1 MPLSAGPLG
10 ALEPARSALLLDM
23 DGTLLDIAPTPDQVR
38 VAPGLTEAL
47 HRLRE
52 IMGGALAVVT
62 GRPIEQVDG
71 LFADVPHAVAGEHGG
86 AIRHAPGT
94 EVVRVSLPSPPVEW
108 VIEAARIADEHPG
121 VLLEQKQRGFVLHY
135 RAVPELGEMLREAAL
150 RLIAPQADRFQ
161 LMEALMAWEI
171 RPRGA
176 DKGSAVNTLMTE
188 APFAGRQPIF
198 IGDDVTDEDGMR
210 AARALGGAGLRVD
223 EWFGDPAGVRAWL
236 AQAAA
241 ATAADPR
248 AWPPLPVQPTAA
260 ATVLPPR

>member
-1 MPLSAGPLG
+1 LSALT
-10 ALEPARSALLLDM
+10 PARSALLLDM
-23 DGTLLDIAPTPDQVR
+23 DGTLLDIAPTPDLVR
-38 VAPGLTEAL
+38 VAPGLTGAL
-47 HRLRE
+47 CKLRE

-71 LFADVPHAVAGEHGG
+71 MFANVPYAVAGEHGG

-94 EVVRVSLPSPPVEW
+94 EVVRVSLPSLPVEW
-108 VIEAARIADEHPG
+108 VIAAAQIADAHPG
-121 VLLEQKQRGFVLHY
+121 ALLEQKQRGFVLHY
-135 RAVPELGEMLREAAL
+135 RAVPELGPALRDAAL
-150 RLIAPQADRFQ
+150 ALIAPLADQFQ
-161 LMEALMAWEI
+161 LMEALMAWEV

-188 APFAGRQPIF
+188 APFAGRKPIF

-223 EWFGDPAGVRAWL
+223 EWFGGPADVRAWL
-236 AQAAA
+236 ARA
-241 ATAADPR
+241 AADPG
-248 AWPPLPVQPTAA
+248 AWPPTPLQPAAA